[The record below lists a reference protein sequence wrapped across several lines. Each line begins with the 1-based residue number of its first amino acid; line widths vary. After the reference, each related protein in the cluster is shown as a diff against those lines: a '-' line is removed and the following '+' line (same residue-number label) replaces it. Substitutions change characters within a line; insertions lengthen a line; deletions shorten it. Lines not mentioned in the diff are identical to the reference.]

1 MHHETLSQ
9 SERISRLTPLSRAL
23 TLRAMP
29 QVLTKLHREFFA
41 IQPDFDS
48 TAWSPVSAS
57 AGLIE
62 EILLADNL
70 DGAART
76 GSRTRLARWSAG
88 ALIDRSVV
96 HDFHEE
102 VFIVE
107 SDLAVGCDAQ
117 GEGGES
123 FGPYTFAC
131 RPPGAMHGPFVSRTG
146 CTLLQFQYYA

>member
-1 MHHETLSQ
+1 MQ
-9 SERISRLTPLSRAL
+9 
-23 TLRAMP
+23 

-41 IQPDFDS
+41 VRPGSDSPDA
-48 TAWSPVSAS
+48 TAWSPVGSS

-70 DGAART
+70 DHAART
-76 GSRTRLARWSAG
+76 GSRTRLARWSPG
-88 ALIDRSVV
+88 ALIDRPVV

-107 SDLAVGCDAQ
+107 GDLAVGCDAE
-117 GEGGES
+117 GHGGET

-131 RPPGAMHGPFVSRTG
+131 RPPGAVHGPFVSRTG
-146 CTLLQFQYYA
+146 CTMLEFQYFA

>member
-1 MHHETLSQ
+1 MPKVLS
-9 SERISRLTPLSRAL
+9 
-23 TLRAMP
+23 
-29 QVLTKLHREFFA
+29 KLHREFFA
-41 IQPDFDS
+41 IHPECDS
-48 TAWSPVSAS
+48 TAWSPVASS

-70 DGAART
+70 DSTTRT

-88 ALIDRSVV
+88 ALIDRPVV

-107 SDLAVGCDAQ
+107 GDLAVGCDA
-117 GEGGES
+117 EGGGGEL

-131 RPPGAMHGPFVSRTG
+131 RPPGAVHGPFVSRTG
-146 CTLLQFQYYA
+146 CTMLEFQYYA